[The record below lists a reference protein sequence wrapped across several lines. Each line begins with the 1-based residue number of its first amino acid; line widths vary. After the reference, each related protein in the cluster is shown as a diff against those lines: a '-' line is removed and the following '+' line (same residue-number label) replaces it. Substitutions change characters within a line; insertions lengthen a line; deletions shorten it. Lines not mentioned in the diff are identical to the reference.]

1 MDRTFL
7 GDLFSAFGAIDV
19 RRMFGG
25 HGIYRDGTMFAL
37 EAGGTLYLKADAA
50 FGGELEGRGSEPFSY
65 VASNGRRTV
74 MSYWRVPEA
83 AMDDPE
89 DLAALSRR
97 AFEIARRA
105 PAKPR
110 RAKAAR

>member
-1 MDRTFL
+1 MDREYL
-7 GDLFSAFGAIDV
+7 ADLFAAFGTVGV

-25 HGIYRDGTMFAL
+25 HGIYRDGAMFAL
-37 EAGGTLYLKADAA
+37 EAGGALYLKADAD
-50 FGGELEGRGSEPFSY
+50 FGRELEARGSEPFSY
-65 VASNGRRTV
+65 VASNGQRTV

-97 AFEIARRA
+97 ALEIARRA

-110 RAKAAR
+110 RAKTAR